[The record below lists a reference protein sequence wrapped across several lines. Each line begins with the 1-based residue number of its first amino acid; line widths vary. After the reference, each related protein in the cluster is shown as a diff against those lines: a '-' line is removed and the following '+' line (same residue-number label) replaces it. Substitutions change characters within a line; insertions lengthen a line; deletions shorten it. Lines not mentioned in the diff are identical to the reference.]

1 LKLDKAIVVRNM
13 AIMILFSRLKFL
25 GVFLSPRAFLKSL
38 ITLLNEKD
46 WLVADET
53 DPEAE
58 N

>member
-1 LKLDKAIVVRNM
+1 
-13 AIMILFSRLKFL
+13 MILFSRLKFL